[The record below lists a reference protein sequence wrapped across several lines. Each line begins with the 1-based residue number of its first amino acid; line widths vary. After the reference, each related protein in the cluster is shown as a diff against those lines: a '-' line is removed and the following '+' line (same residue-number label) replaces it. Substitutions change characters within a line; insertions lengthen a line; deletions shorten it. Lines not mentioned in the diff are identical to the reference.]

1 MSVICSALAKG
12 LFSIVCIID
21 AGSTKA
27 LSPENPSL
35 RLIIAV
41 EVIVNSN
48 KDSDFYTG
56 SKVIIIRLSIQF
68 NNLSIPYSRKIQFL
82 CSMIYIIIHNEKQ

>member
-1 MSVICSALAKG
+1 MQEVL
-12 LFSIVCIID
+12 
-21 AGSTKA
+21 KA

-48 KDSDFYTG
+48 KDSDFLYRQQ
-56 SKVIIIRLSIQF
+56 SYYHK
-68 NNLSIPYSRKIQFL
+68 
-82 CSMIYIIIHNEKQ
+82 IIHPIQ

>member
-82 CSMIYIIIHNEKQ
+82 CSMIYIIIHNEKH

>member
-1 MSVICSALAKG
+1 M
-12 LFSIVCIID
+12 ID

-35 RLIIAV
+35 RLIIVA
-41 EVIVNSN
+41 EVTVNGS
-48 KDSDFYTG
+48 KDNGFHAD

-68 NNLSIPYSRKIQFL
+68 KSLSIPYSRKIQFL
-82 CSMIYIIIHNEKQ
+82 CDMIYITIHNEKH